1 MFSRSQE
8 SSDIY
13 ESENFGRQLPFS
25 NLHNSA
31 EANNS
36 GSQGSLVG
44 VLDNNRFSLQTNV
57 NESSGECI
65 QTENARMAQKPTEE
79 KSI

>member
-31 EANNS
+31 EANYS
-36 GSQGSLVG
+36 GSLVG

-65 QTENARMAQKPTEE
+65 QTENAKMAQKPTEE